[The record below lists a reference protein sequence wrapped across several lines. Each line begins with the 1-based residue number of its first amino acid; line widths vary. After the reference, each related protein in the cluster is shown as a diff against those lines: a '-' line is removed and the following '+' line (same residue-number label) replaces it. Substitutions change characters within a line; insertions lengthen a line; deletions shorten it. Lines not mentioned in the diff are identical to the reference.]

1 VPDRDGDGDVKR
13 RPRVL
18 IADDHF
24 PTRVGVRLALEE
36 DGFVV
41 CAEEST
47 GPGAVTAALRDRP
60 DVCLLDVHMPGG
72 GIEAAAAIR
81 SRLPDTKIVMLTSSG
96 NDDDLFA
103 ALQAGASGYLP
114 KGMVTAKLGPAVRD
128 VLRGEAALPGAL
140 VARLIREFR
149 ARARRGETALVRR
162 SENDLTSRE
171 WEVLD
176 CLCSGL
182 STARIAK
189 RLFISQTTVR
199 RHVGS
204 ILKKLDVSTRDAAV
218 EAVRRSQN
226 LNAN

>member
-1 VPDRDGDGDVKR
+1 
-13 RPRVL
+13 
-18 IADDHF
+18 
-24 PTRVGVRLALEE
+24 
-36 DGFVV
+36 
-41 CAEEST
+41 
-47 GPGAVTAALRDRP
+47 
-60 DVCLLDVHMPGG
+60 MPGG

>member
-1 VPDRDGDGDVKR
+1 MKR

-36 DGFVV
+36 DGFIV

-47 GPGAVTAALRDRP
+47 GPGAVAAALRDRP

-72 GIEAAAAIR
+72 GIEAATMIR

-103 ALQAGASGYLP
+103 ALHAGASGYLP
-114 KGMVTAKLGPAVRD
+114 KGILPAQLGPAVRD

-149 ARARRGETALVRR
+149 VRARRGETALVRR
-162 SENDLTSRE
+162 GENDLTCRE

-176 CLCSGL
+176 CLCDGL
-182 STARIAK
+182 STVRIAK

-204 ILKKLDVSTRDAAV
+204 IMKKLGVSTREAAV

>member
-1 VPDRDGDGDVKR
+1 VKR

-36 DGFVV
+36 DGFIV

-72 GIEAAAAIR
+72 GIEAATMIR

-96 NDDDLFA
+96 NDEDLFA

-114 KGMVTAKLGPAVRD
+114 KGILPAKLGPAVRD

-162 SENDLTSRE
+162 GENDLTSRE

-176 CLCSGL
+176 CLCNGL

-204 ILKKLDVSTRDAAV
+204 ILKKLDVSTREAAV

>member
-1 VPDRDGDGDVKR
+1 MSS

-24 PTRVGVRLALEE
+24 PTRVGVRIALEE

-47 GPGAVTAALRDRP
+47 GPGAVAAALRHRP

-72 GIEAAAAIR
+72 GIEAATMIR

-114 KGMVTAKLGPAVRD
+114 KAMVPAKLGPAIRD
-128 VLRGEAALPGAL
+128 VLRGEAVLPGRL
-140 VARLIREFR
+140 VERLIREFR
-149 ARARRGETALVRR
+149 ARARRGDFALVRR
-162 SENDLTSRE
+162 TGNDLTSRE

-176 CLCSGL
+176 CMCDGL

-189 RLFISQTTVR
+189 RLYISETTVR
-199 RHVGS
+199 RHIGS
-204 ILKKLDVSTRDAAV
+204 ILKKLEVPTREAAV
-218 EAVRRSQN
+218 RVAQRSQN

>member
-1 VPDRDGDGDVKR
+1 VKR

-36 DGFVV
+36 DGFTV

-47 GPGAVTAALRDRP
+47 GQGAVTAALRDRP

-81 SRLPDTKIVMLTSSG
+81 SRLPDAKIVMLTSSG

-114 KGMVTAKLGPAVRD
+114 KGMLPAQLGPALRD

-162 SENDLTSRE
+162 GENDLTSRE

-176 CLCSGL
+176 CLCNGL
-182 STARIAK
+182 STARTAK

-204 ILKKLDVSTRDAAV
+204 ILKKLDVSTREAAV

>member
-1 VPDRDGDGDVKR
+1 MKR

-47 GPGAVTAALRDRP
+47 GPAAVTAALRDRP

-81 SRLPDTKIVMLTSSG
+81 ARLPDTQILMLTSSG

-103 ALQAGASGYLP
+103 ALQAGASGYLL
-114 KGMVTAKLGPAVRD
+114 KGMLQAQLGPAVRD
-128 VLRGEAALPGAL
+128 VLRGEAVLPGAL

-149 ARARRGETALVRR
+149 ARAQRGETTLVRR
-162 SENDLTSRE
+162 GENDLTSRE

-176 CLCSGL
+176 CLCNGL

-204 ILKKLDVSTRDAAV
+204 ILKKLDVSTREAAV

>member
-1 VPDRDGDGDVKR
+1 VKR

-24 PTRVGVRLALEE
+24 PTRVGARLALEE

-47 GPGAVTAALRDRP
+47 GPAAVTAALRDRP

-81 SRLPDTKIVMLTSSG
+81 ARLPDTQIVMLTSSG

-103 ALQAGASGYLP
+103 ALQAGASGYLL
-114 KGMVTAKLGPAVRD
+114 KGMLQAQLGPAVRD

-149 ARARRGETALVRR
+149 ARAQRGETALVRR
-162 SENDLTSRE
+162 GENDLTSRE

-204 ILKKLDVSTRDAAV
+204 ILKKLDVSTREAAV
-218 EAVRRSQN
+218 EAARRSQN

>member
-1 VPDRDGDGDVKR
+1 VKR

-24 PTRVGVRLALEE
+24 ATRVGVRLALEE

-47 GPGAVTAALRDRP
+47 GPGAVTAAIRDRP

-81 SRLPDTKIVMLTSSG
+81 ARLPDTQIVMLTSSG

-114 KGMVTAKLGPAVRD
+114 KGMLQAQLGPAVRD
-128 VLRGEAALPGAL
+128 VLRGEAVLPGAL

-149 ARARRGETALVRR
+149 ARAQRGETALVRR
-162 SENDLTSRE
+162 GENDLTSRE

-204 ILKKLDVSTRDAAV
+204 ILKKLDVSTREAAV